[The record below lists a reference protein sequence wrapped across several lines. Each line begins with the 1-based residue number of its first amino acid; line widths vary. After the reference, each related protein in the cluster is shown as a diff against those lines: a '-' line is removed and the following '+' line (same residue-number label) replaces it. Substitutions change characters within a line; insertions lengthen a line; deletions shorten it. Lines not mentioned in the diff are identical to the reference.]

1 MKELAESQTV
11 LSYRTRFEAVVSFD
25 LEDDMDFIPSLLTE
39 CDVSYPCI
47 RSPARDDGH
56 LDLD

>member
-25 LEDDMDFIPSLLTE
+25 LEDDMEFCPNLLTE
-39 CDVSYPCI
+39 CDVSCPCRPW
-47 RSPARDDGH
+47 RSRHDTQV
-56 LDLD
+56 DLD

>member
-25 LEDDMDFIPSLLTE
+25 LEDDMEFCPNLLTE
-39 CDVSYPCI
+39 CDVSCP
-47 RSPARDDGH
+47 RMPWPVRHDTQV
-56 LDLD
+56 DLD